1 LQIDEFFDLFGT
13 YNETYLVVIVLTY
26 VLAIIALLMVFR
38 KNEYSNRIISLSL
51 GILWLWVGLVFGILV
66 FGPVPVVMVGIE
78 LPGTWYLF
86 GGIFTVQGIIMLY
99 FGVIKDT
106 VSISWNPGTRQYI
119 GLILIL
125 FGLLIYPLVGI
136 AFGRV
141 FPEYPIFGIAPCPV
155 TAFTIGL
162 LLWSDERPS
171 FSIVTI
177 PIFWGFMGLA
187 PVLFYEVYADIGTV
201 LAGIIGMFYYL
212 RWSGE

>member
-1 LQIDEFFDLFGT
+1 
-13 YNETYLVVIVLTY
+13 
-26 VLAIIALLMVFR
+26 MVFR
-38 KNEYSNRIISLSL
+38 KNEYSNRIISLTL
-51 GILWLWVGLVFGILV
+51 AILWLWVGLVFGILV
-66 FGPVPVVMVGIE
+66 FGPVPVVMAGIE

-86 GGIFTVQGIIMLY
+86 GGIFTIHGIILLY

-106 VSISWNPGTRQYI
+106 VSITWNPGPRQFI

-125 FGLLIYPLVGI
+125 FGLIVYPLVGF
-136 AFGRV
+136 ATGRV

-155 TAFTIGL
+155 AAFTIGL

-171 FSIVTI
+171 LPLAII

-201 LAGIIGMFYYL
+201 LAALIGFYYYL
-212 RWSGE
+212 RWPTE